1 MERDEGASLGL
12 EEYQVGFVKLALAET
27 QCYLPKLKMDLV
39 NYIRFLAL
47 LMRLESYTALCIK
60 NLLFC

>member
-47 LMRLESYTALCIK
+47 LMRLETRW
-60 NLLFC
+60 